1 MIITS
6 QATVGGT
13 AVPLVLVPPGP
24 SSVTVTNGGTA
35 TLYAGAGTSVTSSD
49 GAPVPAG
56 AACPSRLPLV
66 LLGEALGHYRW
77 RHRGAD
83 RDRGH
88 LPVDRG
94 VSGGNLRPG
103 RGRVRRPA
111 P

>member
-56 AACPSRLPLV
+56 AAVSIPSFPSSSSVRLW
-66 LLGEALGHYRW
+66 GITA
-77 RHRGAD
+77 
-83 RDRGH
+83 
-88 LPVDRG
+88 
-94 VSGGNLRPG
+94 GGT
-103 RGRVRRPA
+103 VA
-111 P
+111 PIVTAGIFLSTAG